1 MRRDILARQL
11 GEHKV
16 SAWLID
22 DVACRCVL
30 TGGQL
35 RNVALHARL
44 LAMER
49 DSGLD
54 DAALRGAIERE
65 YRKTGAFC
73 PLKPLLA
80 AAS

>member
-1 MRRDILARQL
+1 
-11 GEHKV
+11 
-16 SAWLID
+16 
-22 DVACRCVL
+22 
-30 TGGQL
+30 
-35 RNVALHARL
+35 
-44 LAMER
+44 MER

-80 AAS
+80 AAG